1 MISDCILVAVDGS
14 ENSLRALRAASEVS
28 YEREGKLVV
37 MNAFHVPPEYDS
49 LASQMADG
57 SHFISRLGKQA
68 QAKAEKLLKDALER
82 VECPSAESKLVQG
95 RPEKSIVEAAKEL
108 NATMV
113 VLGNRGRGEVR
124 SLLFGSVS
132 HYVLHHAPCPVL
144 VVP

>member
-68 QAKAEKLLKDALER
+68 QPEVLNLIGILIFVDEDVFEALLILFQHIAVIAKD
-82 VECPSAESKLVQG
+82 VEDMQ
-95 RPEKSIVEAAKEL
+95 
-108 NATMV
+108 
-113 VLGNRGRGEVR
+113 
-124 SLLFGSVS
+124 
-132 HYVLHHAPCPVL
+132 
-144 VVP
+144 